1 MGRRSPF
8 MKEPVMIGAVGGF
21 SAGQFRSESGSSW
34 RRVLVNQV
42 WTLRTFP
49 KKVTLSTEG
58 PPPAPRPECAA

>member
-1 MGRRSPF
+1 
-8 MKEPVMIGAVGGF
+8 MIGAVGGF